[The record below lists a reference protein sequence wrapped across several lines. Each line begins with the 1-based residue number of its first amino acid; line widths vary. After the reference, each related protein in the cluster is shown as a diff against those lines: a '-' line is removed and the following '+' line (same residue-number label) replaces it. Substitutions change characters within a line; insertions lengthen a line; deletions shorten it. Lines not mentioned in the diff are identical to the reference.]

1 MCGLFLAIISR
12 GVFDIGCAYEAPTDK
27 GLSQLNLKTQELVF
41 RIRLNEREKAEEIES
56 TTFIE

>member
-1 MCGLFLAIISR
+1 LAIISH
-12 GVFDIGCAYEAPTDK
+12 GVFDIGYAHEVPTDK

-41 RIRLNEREKAEEIES
+41 RIRLNEREQAEKIES

>member
-1 MCGLFLAIISR
+1 MAIISR
-12 GVFDIGCAYEAPTDK
+12 GVFDIGYAYEAPTDT

-41 RIRLNEREKAEEIES
+41 RIRLNEREQAEEIES